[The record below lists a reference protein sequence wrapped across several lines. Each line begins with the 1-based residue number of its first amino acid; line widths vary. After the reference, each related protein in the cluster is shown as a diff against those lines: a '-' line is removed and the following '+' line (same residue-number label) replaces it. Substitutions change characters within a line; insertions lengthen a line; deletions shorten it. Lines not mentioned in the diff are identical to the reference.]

1 MDVDWFHVKLW
12 LEGQKQDTAQITDSD
27 AYFISVSVDF
37 CMPTINSSTN
47 EEKEED
53 PTWIGLWPLLDPIK
67 E

>member
-1 MDVDWFHVKLW
+1 MARRPEAGYCPDH
-12 LEGQKQDTAQITDSD
+12 DSD

-53 PTWIGLWPLLDPIK
+53 PTWIGWWPLPDPIK